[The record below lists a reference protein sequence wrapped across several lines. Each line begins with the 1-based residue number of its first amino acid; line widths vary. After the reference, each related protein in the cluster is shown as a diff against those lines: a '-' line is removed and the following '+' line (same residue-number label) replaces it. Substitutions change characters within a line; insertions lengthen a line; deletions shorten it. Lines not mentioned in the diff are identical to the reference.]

1 MKSLTAYLCLFLL
14 ITASSCKKSTTSPG
28 GTNVIAP
35 PAPFGFYVVGYFPS
49 YRSVGS
55 VSDAR
60 FKMCNVV
67 CYSFAT
73 LGPSGTLTLATPTV
87 LTDLVAKAHRNGA
100 KVFISLNGAQ
110 ADWKA
115 MAATAAGRNTYI
127 RQVMNIVRNYDLQ
140 GVDVDWEFP
149 STSDGTDITYTE
161 LMKELSDSCHM
172 NSKYYL
178 TAAITPGKYAGGY
191 RDAIKAEL
199 WTGNYV
205 DFFNIMA
212 YDDFLTTAPY
222 RQHSSYDL
230 AVTCLNYW
238 LNTRGMPASK
248 AVLGLPAYGR
258 SSGLP
263 QSPTILIYKDIL
275 AQNGSPLSDSAVV
288 SRPGYTNYTIYY
300 NGQPTI
306 KKKALLAKERANG
319 IMMWE
324 MGQDVNG
331 DSSLLKAACDAVGRS
346 Y

>member
-1 MKSLTAYLCLFLL
+1 MKRLTAYLCFFLL
-14 ITASSCKKSTTSPG
+14 FIAFSCKKSSVAPA
-28 GTNVIAP
+28 TNVIAP

-49 YRSVGS
+49 YRSVS
-55 VSDAR
+55 AVSDAR

-67 CYSFAT
+67 CYAFAT
-73 LGPSGTLTLATPTV
+73 LGASGTLTLGAPSV
-87 LTDLVAKAHRNGA
+87 LTDLAAKAHQNGT
-100 KVFISLNGAQ
+100 KVFISLNGAH

-115 MAATAAGRNTYI
+115 MAATAMGRNTYI

-149 STSDGTDITYTE
+149 TTSDGTDTTYTA
-161 LMKELSDSCHM
+161 LMKELSDSCHL

-178 TAAITPGKYAGGY
+178 TAAIVTGKYAGGY

-199 WTGNYV
+199 WTGDYV

-222 RQHSSYDL
+222 RQHSSYEL
-230 AVTCLNYW
+230 AVTSLNYW

-288 SRPGYTNYTIYY
+288 SRPGYANYTIYY

-306 KKKALLAKERANG
+306 QKKTLLAKERANG
-319 IMMWE
+319 VMMWE

-331 DSSLLKAACDAVGRS
+331 DSSLLKAACDAIGRT

>member
-1 MKSLTAYLCLFLL
+1 MKKLMAYLCLFLL
-14 ITASSCKKSTTSPG
+14 VAAYSCKKSATTPKSSG
-28 GTNVIAP
+28 VIAP

-49 YRSVGS
+49 YRSVAS

-60 FKMCNVV
+60 FGMCKVV
-67 CYSFAT
+67 NYAFAT
-73 LGPSGTLTLATPTV
+73 VGSSGTLTLASPSV
-87 LTDLVAKAHRNGA
+87 LSAVVEKAHRNGS
-100 KVFISLNGAQ
+100 KVFISLNGDVAN
-110 ADWKA
+110 WKA
-115 MAATAAGRNTYI
+115 MAGTPAGRNNYVK
-127 RQVMNIVRNYDLQ
+127 QVMNIVRSYNLQ

-149 STSDGTDITYTE
+149 STSDGTDTLYTA

-172 NSKYYL
+172 DSKYYL
-178 TAAITPGKYAGGY
+178 TAAITAGKYAGGY

-212 YDDFLTTAPY
+212 YDDFNTTVPY

-258 SSGLP
+258 ASGLP
-263 QSPTILIYKDIL
+263 QSGTVLIYKDIL
-275 AQNGSPLSDSAVV
+275 AKNGSPLSDSAVV
-288 SRPGYTNYTIYY
+288 SNGSYTNYTIYY

-306 KKKALLAKERANG
+306 QKKALLAKQRANG
-319 IMMWE
+319 VMLWE
-324 MGQDVNG
+324 LGQDA
-331 DSSLLKAACDAVGRS
+331 DDDRSLLKAAYDAVK
-346 Y
+346 